1 MYYIGIDIGSVG
13 CKGVLF
19 KDQIVDKKLLP
30 TGWNP
35 QKSGEQTLNFL
46 LEANDLK
53 VKDIEGVVATGYGR
67 VSQQFADKTVTE
79 ISCHGKGGYYLNS
92 EIRTIIDIGGQDSKV
107 ISLNDEGNVID
118 FVMNDKCAAGTGK
131 FLEMTI
137 NSLEEQIDNLDN
149 LIKDNKKA
157 NISSMC
163 AVFAESEI
171 ISLLADGVSKSEIA
185 GGIIDSI
192 INRIN
197 ILLSKI
203 TFQEKVLFTGG
214 LAQSE
219 VIRNEL
225 SKKLQTEVLSYS
237 DSQFAGAIGAALIS
251 KKMD

>member
-1 MYYIGIDIGSVG
+1 MYYIGIDIGSVA
-13 CKGVLF
+13 CKGILF
-19 KDQIVDKKLLP
+19 KNGIIDKSLAP

-35 QKSGEQTLNFL
+35 QKSGEQTLNYL
-46 LEANDLK
+46 LEANNLQA
-53 VKDIEGVVATGYGR
+53 KDIEGVVATGYGR
-67 VSQQFADKTVTE
+67 VSQKFADKTVTE
-79 ISCHGKGGYYLNS
+79 ITCHGKGGYYLNN

-107 ISLNDEGNVID
+107 ISLNEAGQVVD

-137 NSLEEQIDNLDN
+137 NSLEEQIDNLDG
-149 LIKDNKKA
+149 LIKGEKKA

-197 ILLSKI
+197 ILLSKVA
-203 TFQEKVLFTGG
+203 FREKVLFTGG
-214 LAQSE
+214 LAQSQ
-219 VIRNEL
+219 VIKNEL
-225 SKKLQTEVLSYS
+225 SKKLETKVLSYA
-237 DSQFAGAIGAALIS
+237 DSQFAGAIGGALIAS
-251 KKMD
+251 NLE

>member
-1 MYYIGIDIGSVG
+1 MYYIGIDIGSVA

-19 KDQIVDKKLLP
+19 KNKIIDKRLAP

-35 QKSGEQTLNFL
+35 QKSGEETLDYL
-46 LEANDLK
+46 MQANNLK
-53 VKDIEGVVATGYGR
+53 AEDIKSVVATGYGR

-79 ISCHGKGGYYLNS
+79 ITCHGKGGFYLNNN
-92 EIRTIIDIGGQDSKV
+92 IRTIIDIGGQDSKV
-107 ISLNDEGNVID
+107 ISLNDSGEVID

-149 LIKDNKKA
+149 LIKDGKKA
-157 NISSMC
+157 KISSMC

-171 ISLLADGVSKSEIA
+171 ISLLASGVSKSEIA

-203 TFQEKVLFTGG
+203 TFQENVLFTGG

-225 SKKLQTEVLSYS
+225 SKKLQTDVISYS

-251 KKMD
+251 KKIS

>member
-19 KDQIVDKKLLP
+19 KEQIIDKKLLP

-35 QKSGEQTLNFL
+35 QESGEETLDFL
-46 LEANDLK
+46 LDANNLRP
-53 VKDIEGVVATGYGR
+53 KDIKGVVATGYGR
-67 VSQQFADKTVTE
+67 VSQKFADKTVTE
-79 ISCHGKGGYYLNS
+79 ITCHGKGGYYLNNN
-92 EIRTIIDIGGQDSKV
+92 IRTIIDIGGQDSKV
-107 ISLNDEGNVID
+107 ISLNESGEVVD

-149 LIKDNKKA
+149 LIKNDKKA

-185 GGIIDSI
+185 GGIIESI

-214 LAQSE
+214 LAQSK
-219 VIRNEL
+219 VIKNEL
-225 SKKLQTEVLSYS
+225 SKKLQTKVFSYS

-251 KKMD
+251 KND

>member
-1 MYYIGIDIGSVG
+1 MYYIGIDIGSVA

-19 KDQIVDKKLLP
+19 KNKIIDKRLAP

-35 QKSGEQTLNFL
+35 QKSGEETLDYL
-46 LEANDLK
+46 MQANNLK
-53 VKDIEGVVATGYGR
+53 AEDIKSVVATGYGR

-79 ISCHGKGGYYLNS
+79 ITCHGKGGFYLNNN
-92 EIRTIIDIGGQDSKV
+92 IRTIIDIGGQDSKV
-107 ISLNDEGNVID
+107 ISLNDSGEVID

-149 LIKDNKKA
+149 LIKDGKKA
-157 NISSMC
+157 KISSMC

-171 ISLLADGVSKSEIA
+171 ISLLASGVSKSEIA

-203 TFQEKVLFTGG
+203 NFQENVLFTGG
-214 LAQSE
+214 LSQSE

-225 SKKLQTEVLSYS
+225 SKKLQTDVISYS

-251 KKMD
+251 KKIS

>member
-1 MYYIGIDIGSVG
+1 
-13 CKGVLF
+13 
-19 KDQIVDKKLLP
+19 
-30 TGWNP
+30 
-35 QKSGEQTLNFL
+35 
-46 LEANDLK
+46 
-53 VKDIEGVVATGYGR
+53 
-67 VSQQFADKTVTE
+67 
-79 ISCHGKGGYYLNS
+79 
-92 EIRTIIDIGGQDSKV
+92 
-107 ISLNDEGNVID
+107 
-118 FVMNDKCAAGTGK
+118 MNDKCAAGTGK

-149 LIKDNKKA
+149 LIKDDKKA

-251 KKMD
+251 KNMS

>member
-1 MYYIGIDIGSVG
+1 MYYIGIDIGSVA
-13 CKGVLF
+13 CKGILF
-19 KDQIVDKKLLP
+19 KDRIIDKKLMP

-35 QKSGEQTLNFL
+35 QKSGEETLNYL
-46 LEANDLK
+46 LESNNLNAKDLK
-53 VKDIEGVVATGYGR
+53 AVVATGYGR

-79 ISCHGKGGYYLNS
+79 ISCHGKGGYYLNNN
-92 EIRTIIDIGGQDSKV
+92 IRTIIDIGGQDSKV
-107 ISLNDEGNVID
+107 ISLNDSGDVID
-118 FVMNDKCAAGTGK
+118 FAMNDKCAAGTGK

-149 LIKDNKKA
+149 IVKDDKKA

-185 GGIIDSI
+185 GGIIASI

-203 TFQEKVLFTGG
+203 NFKEQVLFTGG

-219 VIRNEL
+219 VIKNEL
-225 SKKLQTEVLSYS
+225 SKKLKTEVLSYS

-251 KKMD
+251 KNMV

>member
-13 CKGVLF
+13 CKGVQF

-35 QKSGEQTLNFL
+35 QKSGEQTLNCL
-46 LEANDLK
+46 LDANNLK
-53 VKDIEGVVATGYGR
+53 AKDIKAVVATGYGR

-79 ISCHGKGGYYLNS
+79 ITCHGRGGYYLNNK
-92 EIRTIIDIGGQDSKV
+92 IRTIIDIGGQDSKV
-107 ISLNDEGNVID
+107 ISLNEAGEVVD

-149 LIKDNKKA
+149 LIKDDKKA
-157 NISSMC
+157 KISSMC

-203 TFQEKVLFTGG
+203 TFQEHVLFTGG

-225 SKKLQTEVLSYS
+225 SKKLQTEVFSYS

-251 KKMD
+251 KNLD

>member
-19 KDQIVDKKLLP
+19 KEQIIDKKLLP

-35 QKSGEQTLNFL
+35 QESGEETLDFL
-46 LEANDLK
+46 LDANNLRP
-53 VKDIEGVVATGYGR
+53 KDIKGVVATGYGR
-67 VSQQFADKTVTE
+67 VSQKFADKTVTE
-79 ISCHGKGGYYLNS
+79 ITCHGKGGYYLNNN
-92 EIRTIIDIGGQDSKV
+92 IRTIIDIGGQDSKV
-107 ISLNDEGNVID
+107 ISLNESGEVVD

-149 LIKDNKKA
+149 LIKNDKKA

-225 SKKLQTEVLSYS
+225 SKKLKTEVLSYS

-251 KKMD
+251 KNME

>member
-30 TGWNP
+30 TGLNP
-35 QKSGEQTLNFL
+35 QESGEETLDFL
-46 LEANDLK
+46 LDANNLRP
-53 VKDIEGVVATGYGR
+53 KDIKGVVATGYGR
-67 VSQQFADKTVTE
+67 VSQKFADKTVTE
-79 ISCHGKGGYYLNS
+79 ITCHGKGGYYLNNN
-92 EIRTIIDIGGQDSKV
+92 IRTIIDIGGQDSKV
-107 ISLNDEGNVID
+107 ISLNESGEVVD

-149 LIKDNKKA
+149 LIKNDKKA

-225 SKKLQTEVLSYS
+225 SKKLKTEVLSYS

-251 KKMD
+251 KNME